1 MFCKLGGNIL
11 NSFAF
16 KGLNLLLGGLSS
28 DGGDLAVGARFELNC
43 LFLDGGS
50 LAGDAVAFLFLG
62 GVIVAGG
69 CGTIPWLPVLDD
81 FAGALLASCV
91 KGMGCFSL
99 P

>member
-16 KGLNLLLGGLSS
+16 KGLNLFLGGLSL
-28 DGGDLAVGARFELNC
+28 DEGDLPTNARFALNC

-62 GVIVAGG
+62 GVLVDGG
-69 CGTIPWLPVLDD
+69 CGTISWLPVLGG
-81 FAGALLASCV
+81 FAEALSASGI
-91 KGMGCFSL
+91 KGMTGF
-99 P
+99 